1 MSDVIVM
8 VDIPKTINMTLKDNL
23 RQCIA
28 VAIQSGFAK
37 DGHDFVR
44 KAMANQLQELGI
56 FQKRIDRIFSQ
67 AKK

>member
-1 MSDVIVM
+1 MSGVIAL
-8 VDIPKTINMTLKDNL
+8 VDIPKTINMRLEDNI

-44 KAMANQLQELGI
+44 KALANQLTELGI
-56 FQKRIDRIFSQ
+56 IQQQVKRIYTQ
-67 AKK
+67 TEK